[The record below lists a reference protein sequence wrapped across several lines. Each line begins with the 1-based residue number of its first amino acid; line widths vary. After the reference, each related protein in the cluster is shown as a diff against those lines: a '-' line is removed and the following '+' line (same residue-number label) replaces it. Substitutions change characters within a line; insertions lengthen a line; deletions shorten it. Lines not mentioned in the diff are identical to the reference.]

1 MSGAYET
8 PARPCPYCG
17 ADCEADWCDVGV
29 GMVQVGPYVCLAC
42 MASEASAYN
51 DARDARD
58 DYDPTTGW
66 YRPGAPLDTLAN
78 QDEQGRPIS
87 WQEADTRYR
96 AQHGVGPRY
105 HTPRK
110 AAQ

>member
-1 MSGAYET
+1 MRGAYET
-8 PARPCPYCG
+8 PAQPCPYCG
-17 ADCEADWCDVGV
+17 ADCEADWCDIGV

-51 DARDARD
+51 DARDARY
-58 DYDPTTGW
+58 DYDPATGW
-66 YRPGAPLDTLAN
+66 YQPGAPLDTLAN
-78 QDEQGRPIS
+78 QDEQGQPIS

-96 AQHGVGPRY
+96 AKHGVGPRY